1 MTEYERP
8 GGGSDHGL
16 TIEETSYEGEP
27 VGKRREEEQEQWHRE
42 GQLSGIAVVQVS
54 SWWGGLVL
62 SHAGCLR
69 AEMLEWARV
78 TRQLLGGDSG
88 FVPTEAAGHRNFLL
102 EGLCCLKQRSSGR

>member
-1 MTEYERP
+1 M
-8 GGGSDHGL
+8 
-16 TIEETSYEGEP
+16 
-27 VGKRREEEQEQWHRE
+27 
-42 GQLSGIAVVQVS
+42 
-54 SWWGGLVL
+54 L

-102 EGLCCLKQRSSGR
+102 EGLCCLKQRSSGRRGKPTSVTVLPLSWTSGNRV

>member
-42 GQLSGIAVVQVS
+42 GAAV
-54 SWWGGLVL
+54 W
-62 SHAGCLR
+62 
-69 AEMLEWARV
+69 
-78 TRQLLGGDSG
+78 D
-88 FVPTEAAGHRNFLL
+88 
-102 EGLCCLKQRSSGR
+102 SSGSSELLVGRPGA